1 MQNFYIFFLKKY
13 HGFLKYFGVILECHV
28 MFGCNKFYGF
38 ENHNATTHNATTPKW
53 GLDLC

>member
-38 ENHNATTHNATTPKW
+38 ENHNATTHNATTPK
-53 GLDLC
+53 